1 MCSKCR
7 TSTDP
12 DEKSCYRKRR
22 NEAAHCAQ
30 DLIVFGGRPKFWR
43 ASQGEEECF
52 SYFGPG
58 GSLEQRALLRL
69 SRQAC

>member
-1 MCSKCR
+1 MCSISR

-12 DEKSCYRKRR
+12 DEKSCCRKRR
-22 NEAAHCAQ
+22 NEAAHCTQ
-30 DLIVFGGRPKFWR
+30 DPIVFGGRPKFWR
-43 ASQGEEECF
+43 ASQGEEQCF

-58 GSLEQRALLRL
+58 GSLEQQALPRL

>member
-1 MCSKCR
+1 MCSKSR

-12 DEKSCYRKRR
+12 DEKSCCRERR
-22 NEAAHCAQ
+22 NEATHCAQ
-30 DLIVFGGRPKFWR
+30 DPIVFGGRPKFWR
-43 ASQGEEECF
+43 PSQGEEECF

-58 GSLEQRALLRL
+58 DSLEQQALLGL

>member
-1 MCSKCR
+1 MCSKSR

-12 DEKSCYRKRR
+12 DEKSCCRKRR
-22 NEAAHCAQ
+22 NEATHCAQ
-30 DLIVFGGRPKFWR
+30 DPIVFGGRPKFWR
-43 ASQGEEECF
+43 PSQVEEECF

-58 GSLEQRALLRL
+58 DSLEQQALLGL